1 MYIYL
6 QICFGSIPCLMYST
20 PASNLSYHLMENLTF
35 CTSYSES
42 HITPIINASL
52 SLSYCLTDST
62 FVAIYPLYAEQS
74 FGAKS
79 TTSCHCQ
86 DCFSLEALLLYSH
99 FTSVQW
105 LSCARLLSVL
115 YYYLYASK
123 IARYLRTFITFIY
136 ILIIYIYYL

>member
-1 MYIYL
+1 MSL
-6 QICFGSIPCLMYST
+6 C
-20 PASNLSYHLMENLTF
+20 
-35 CTSYSES
+35 
-42 HITPIINASL
+42 L
-52 SLSYCLTDST
+52 SLIVSQ
-62 FVAIYPLYAEQS
+62 IPPLLLFIQYAEQS